1 MIRWL
6 PLHWVLVFSFLI
18 ALGEGSAGA
27 GEPSSEETVNLAEFG
42 TPLSGE
48 NLLGVEWTNPR
59 DVRRVA
65 VQFAEGAQIPPADSL
80 HLQWWASVWPN
91 NGTGGWMRLDDPW
104 NGEWTTT
111 TARAV
116 REESAPILRF
126 VFPPLDKT
134 EWREALAPSQ
144 YPDGKAPTFRRTLK
158 IRVVSEKEA
167 LPAGTRLM
175 VEGNSVW
182 REDSFD
188 IEIRF
193 QQDGTMAGRIEVL
206 NGELRSLTSLPPPRG
221 AMLRG
226 TSWQAEGVAGASAG
240 VRARIR
246 YAHNP
251 DTDSNDLT
259 RVTVRL
265 GQGSSANGFSF
276 VPEDVL
282 REGALRLPDF
292 GVLVSPTARGITFL
306 NDPGTSGPRWMD
318 TVRRRIHERP
328 EASYASA
335 MGGLPRLSPPPW
347 IPIGVPAGR
356 QEIFI
361 SPHGDWAMWNASL
374 HTAATDTLRI
384 PYRRGK
390 LEGLLDMR
398 AVPAFDGKDRQNAV
412 RSLDENCLPIVH
424 VRWQTGP
431 LWFHHTL
438 AATVLMGEIGQEA
451 KRRGDETVVLLSKID
466 ITNLTDRSE
475 TATVNLRFSDPA
487 PVTLREDGTIAIVLP
502 FAGEETSPQLRAVRG
517 QVGPGLDGWTILPA
531 TTATVSAVLRWQG
544 VLNGGQTRSLYFKMP
559 FVDLLTEAE
568 YARLQEMQY
577 EQEVPK
583 VREFWRGRIARGMQ
597 IQVPEPALNHFY
609 AASLWHALISTDRDP
624 ETGLYYAN
632 VGTVRYKVFANETV
646 MIARAMD
653 MRGESGEAERYL
665 EPMLRYQGAEP
676 LTGRFSTREGVFHSA
691 GAYTHGKYAMNHGFV
706 LWGAADHYLFT
717 RDRKYLERI
726 ADKLVR
732 ACDFLIAE
740 RKATMGEV
748 GQPRSPVHGL
758 APACS
763 LEDVTE
769 FQYWF
774 ATNGYFYLGM
784 KRAAE
789 ALADIGHPEAA
800 RLAIEAE
807 AFGQDIDLAV
817 REAAT
822 RSAVVRRRDGSYIP
836 YVPSRVF
843 HWRHLTEG
851 WIREALYC
859 ALHLTT
865 AEVLLPDD
873 PLATWMLDE
882 LEDNIFFSRQ
892 SGFDVR
898 DAEKTWFEHGGMTLQ
913 PCLLDLPT
921 VYLARDEIPAA
932 LRAFWNTYALLIYPD
947 VQCFAEWARGF
958 GQGAG
963 PVYKTSDESRFVMWL
978 RHLLVWENGS
988 ELWFGRGTPR
998 AWLKDGNTIRIER
1011 AATFFGPA
1019 GLVIRSQLKEG
1030 RIVATVTVPTR
1041 SVPNVV
1047 WLRLRHPA
1055 GRWPARVL
1063 VNGRL
1068 WDAER
1073 VVGENIRLLP
1083 GDVDPKQ
1090 PIDVVAEY

>member
-1 MIRWL
+1 MIRGL
-6 PLHWVLVFSFLI
+6 PLPCAMTLCVGI
-18 ALGEGSAGA
+18 ALASFGA
-27 GEPSSEETVNLAEFG
+27 AASEAPSQQAVNLARFG
-42 TPLSGE
+42 TPLSGKDF
-48 NLLGVEWTNPR
+48 LGVEWTNPR

-65 VQFAEGAQIPPADSL
+65 LQFAEGAKIPPADSL

-104 NGEWTTT
+104 NGQWTTAPVRAVQDE
-111 TARAV
+111 TARMV
-116 REESAPILRF
+116 RF
-126 VFPPLDKT
+126 VFPPLDKE

-158 IRVVSEKEA
+158 VRVVAGKDD
-167 LPAGTRLM
+167 LPAGTRLI
-175 VEGNSVW
+175 VEGDSVW

-193 QQDGTMAGRIEVL
+193 QQDGTIAGRIEVL
-206 NGELRSLTSLPPPRG
+206 NGELLSLTPLPPPRSVT
-221 AMLRG
+221 LRG
-226 TSWQAEGVAGASAG
+226 ATWQAEGVAGASAG

-246 YAHNP
+246 YAHHMDPN
-251 DTDSNDLT
+251 SNDLT

-265 GQGSSANGFSF
+265 GQGPIANGFSF

-282 REGALRLPDF
+282 REGAVRLPDF

-335 MGGLPRLSPPPW
+335 MGGLPRLTPPPW
-347 IPIGVPAGR
+347 IAIGVPAAR
-356 QEIFI
+356 QEVFI
-361 SPHGDWAMWNASL
+361 SPRGDWAMWNASL
-374 HTAATDTLRI
+374 HTTATDSLRI
-384 PYRRGK
+384 PYRREK
-390 LEGLLDMR
+390 LEALLDMR
-398 AVPAFDGKDRQNAV
+398 AVPAFDGKDRQSAV

-424 VRWQTGP
+424 VRWQNGP

-438 AATVLMGEIGQEA
+438 AATVLTGEIGNEA
-451 KRRGDETVVLLSKID
+451 KRRGDETVVLLTKLD
-466 ITNLTDRSE
+466 ITNLSDRSE

-487 PVTLREDGTIAIVLP
+487 PVMLREDGTIAIVLP

-517 QVGPGLDGWTILPA
+517 QVGPAHDGWRVIPA
-531 TTATVSAVLRWQG
+531 TTATVSATLRWQG
-544 VLNGGQTRSLYFKMP
+544 VLHAGQTRSLYFKAP
-559 FVDLLTEAE
+559 FVDLLTDAE
-568 YARLQEMQY
+568 YARLQAMEY

-583 VREFWRGRIARGMQ
+583 VREYWRGRLARGMQ

-609 AASLWHALISTDRDP
+609 AAHLWHTLISTDRDP
-624 ETGLYYAN
+624 ETGLYNAN

-653 MRGESGEAERYL
+653 MRGEAREAERYL
-665 EPMLRYQGAEP
+665 EPMLRYQGTEP
-676 LTGRFSTREGVFHSA
+676 LSGRFSTRDGVFHSA

-732 ACDFLIAE
+732 ACDFLIAQ
-740 RKATMGEV
+740 RKATVGEA

-789 ALADIGHPEAA
+789 ALADLGHPDAA

-822 RSAVVRRRDGSYIP
+822 RSAVVRRRDGCYVP

-873 PLATWMLDE
+873 PLVTWMLDE

-892 SGFDVR
+892 SGFDVA
-898 DAEKTWFEHGGMTLQ
+898 DVEKTWFERGGMTLQ
-913 PCLLDLPT
+913 PCLLDLPA

-932 LRAFWNTYALLIYPD
+932 LRAFYNTYALLIYPD
-947 VQCFAEWARGF
+947 VQCFAEWARDF
-958 GQGAG
+958 GRGAG

-978 RHLLVWENGS
+978 RQLLVWENGA
-988 ELWFGRGTPR
+988 ELWLARGTPR
-998 AWLKDGNTIRIER
+998 AWLKDGNTIRIEQ

-1030 RIVATVTVPTR
+1030 RITATVTVPTR

-1047 WLRLRHPA
+1047 WLRLRHPS
-1055 GRWPARVL
+1055 GRWPARVW

-1068 WDAER
+1068 WDPDR
-1073 VVGENIRLLP
+1073 IVGENIRLLP

-1090 PIDVVAEY
+1090 PIEVVAEY